1 MGTHQDGGYFG
12 DALKA
17 VGIKFP
23 MTSFRLKNMTTDNII
38 PLDNTYEV
46 APNPP
51 FDRLAG
57 IRNTLKWMENH

>member
-1 MGTHQDGGYFG
+1 
-12 DALKA
+12 
-17 VGIKFP
+17 
-23 MTSFRLKNMTTDNII
+23 MTTDNII